1 MSKKSTKG
9 KKGKKARIESEK
21 KQSFFGRL
29 FRKLLLIVFIVLLI
43 FTGLFCFKTYQ
54 NGWNLKGALMTAFFV
69 TPEEIENLD
78 NINIVLLGI
87 SEDLDSRLTDTIMLC
102 SYNPKTA
109 NVSMISIPR
118 DTFVGKN
125 AETAIGGDK
134 LNVLFNK
141 SHEKFMQ
148 EISNIVGFKVEHY
161 AVVNNEALIKIV
173 DIIGGVKF
181 DVPIDMDYDDP
192 TQDLYIHLKKGMQK
206 IDGEKAEQLLRFR
219 HNNDGT
225 SYPGNYGDNDF
236 GRMKT
241 QRAFIEE
248 TLKQLISIKNVL
260 KARKIYNAILENVET
275 NYDLKLAK
283 KYIPT
288 LVDFKFENIT
298 SHQLPGKSERLNEL
312 WFYVKDEQKI
322 KELIK
327 ELEIK

>member
-1 MSKKSTKG
+1 MSKKSTRG
-9 KKGKKARIESEK
+9 KKGRKSRIESEK
-21 KQSFFGRL
+21 RESFFGRL
-29 FRKLLLIVFIVLLI
+29 FKKLLLMIFVVLLI
-43 FTGLFCFKTYQ
+43 LAGLFCLKTYQ

-69 TPEEIENLD
+69 SPEEIENLD

-118 DTFVGKN
+118 DTFTGKD
-125 AETAIGGDK
+125 ETTAIGGDK

-141 SHEKFMQ
+141 SHEKFMK
-148 EISNIVGFKVEHY
+148 EISSIVGFKVEHY

-181 DVPIDMDYDDP
+181 DVPIDMDYDDE
-192 TQDLYIHLKKGMQK
+192 TQDLHIHLSKGMQK
-206 IDGEKAEQLLRFR
+206 IDGKKAEQLLRFR

-248 TLKQLISIKNVL
+248 TLKQLISIKNIF
-260 KARKIYNAILENVET
+260 KAKRIYDAVLENVET
-275 NYDLKLAK
+275 NYDLSKAR

-288 LVDFKFENIT
+288 LADFRFENIT

-312 WFYVKDEQKI
+312 WFFVKDEQKI
-322 KELIK
+322 KELVK
-327 ELEIK
+327 ELEIN